1 MPVNW
6 KKGKAELKDKKSS
19 GSNTGESGDD
29 VYLKDGWYRLK
40 IYAEDLAGNQEEQEI
55 CFAVNRSGP
64 KLTTDASMQ
73 KFLKQK
79 TAQRG
84 WKLKFRVWDV
94 NKMQKEELQCIFDG
108 KARNLEEGK
117 DYQKKYRQ
125 TAEGFTEYDY
135 EVSEAVFEKEGRYSL
150 KLFLED
156 EAGHRL
162 SEKEKTL
169 CRDFAIDRT
178 PPICVIDP
186 IKATEKGFQVQ
197 TICEDNVDFAKIW
210 LCKNGSLYKESKN
223 PESSWEIS
231 FGHGEKWQLE
241 VFDTAGN
248 KEVRYLLK
256 EELEKELERKKLLP
270 EKKGKHKNRIFE
282 TQKQTENGTHGE
294 KQKKAGFLQK
304 ETNSLSNESERQKQE
319 KDRDEGQMTV
329 TVVFIVL
336 SGLSGM
342 LYWIKHRQKV
352 QI

>member
-1 MPVNW
+1 M
-6 KKGKAELKDKKSS
+6 KDKKSS

-79 TAQRG
+79 TAQQG
-84 WKLKFRVWDV
+84 QKLKLRVWDV

-117 DYQKKYRQ
+117 DYQKRNRQ
-125 TAEGFTEYDY
+125 TAEGFMEYDY
-135 EVSEAVFEKEGRYSL
+135 ELAETVFEKEGRYSL

-156 EAGHRL
+156 EAGHQL
-162 SEKEKTL
+162 PEKEKIL

-223 PESSWEIS
+223 QESSWEIS

-282 TQKQTENGTHGE
+282 TQKQTENETHGE

-304 ETNSLSNESERQKQE
+304 EMDPLSNETKEQEQNQKKGEEQGAAALIVVLCSLCILMMGKYRIQE
-319 KDRDEGQMTV
+319 K
-329 TVVFIVL
+329 I
-336 SGLSGM
+336 
-342 LYWIKHRQKV
+342 
-352 QI
+352 